1 MCGCHG
7 NRKGAALLN
16 GRECS
21 PFPGGRKSR
30 ARALGL
36 WPRRPAP
43 PLRTVRGLG
52 SDRSLRRRRGSLAL
66 APSTLR
72 MRTKPRWQ
80 PPQQPRAL
88 FTPLAAFVSRNL
100 LRRFS
105 TSVLL
110 FLPSPHR
117 ESRVLRAETLP
128 LLFLS
133 PDPPRLCPPSLFGS
147 RSRKEPKRPR
157 KKPKVSA
164 VSPSPGGG
172 GRSRSSPKGGG
183 GCSWNLRK
191 EPKFGNGFNLWLG
204 PRGSARD
211 LRKVPKSGTVRIV
224 GSGRLLGQGRWEREG
239 RIRGSSQRRTV

>member
-1 MCGCHG
+1 MLWIFAVTEFDGRPCIVCPWHKYKITLATGEG
-7 NRKGAALLN
+7 LYQSIDPKDPAA
-16 GRECS
+16 
-21 PFPGGRKSR
+21 
-30 ARALGL
+30 
-36 WPRRPAP
+36 
-43 PLRTVRGLG
+43 
-52 SDRSLRRRRGSLAL
+52 
-66 APSTLR
+66 
-72 MRTKPRWQ
+72 KPNQ

>member
-1 MCGCHG
+1 MT
-7 NRKGAALLN
+7 
-16 GRECS
+16 
-21 PFPGGRKSR
+21 
-30 ARALGL
+30 
-36 WPRRPAP
+36 
-43 PLRTVRGLG
+43 RTLHVSNKNWRDSVLG
-52 SDRSLRRRRGSLAL
+52 SKSGCVKGPDRSRNFFTWFQRPSQSPVSPHP
-66 APSTLR
+66 PST
-72 MRTKPRWQ
+72 
-80 PPQQPRAL
+80 AI
-88 FTPLAAFVSRNL
+88 
-100 LRRFS
+100 FS
-105 TSVLL
+105 ASSSSILLL